1 MIPPFNTEYI
11 LMSTKS
17 FYLTHNLKSM
27 FVSPALTRIKY
38 LFVFSAKIHPKC
50 TTKAMMIRW
59 WWREEGK
66 NRAMNLEDWTRE
78 NFLSRIKYNWGCFSS
93 VLQLLHSA
101 FVKEHHL
108 SYFILFLFHIIIRCV
123 IEYIYQVTSIQTI
136 TIQHECQVYNPRYN
150 YVYHLHI

>member
-93 VLQLLHSA
+93 VLQLLYSA
-101 FVKEHHL
+101 FVKDHHL
-108 SYFILFLFHIIIRCV
+108 SYFIFISYYYPVCNRVHISSHL
-123 IEYIYQVTSIQTI
+123 YSNDHNTAWMSSIQPEI
-136 TIQHECQVYNPRYN
+136 
-150 YVYHLHI
+150 